1 MTDPQTVKLRQHLDE
16 LAIPYELMPCDP
28 DLADT
33 QVFIEHYEYAVEDC
47 ANTIVVKSKSGE
59 EKFAACVVLANC
71 RLDVNHVVRKKLG
84 ARKVSFAGAE
94 ETQRITGMTVG
105 GVTAIGL
112 PDSLPLWVDSAV
124 MQRENI
130 VLGGSNRSWKILVSS
145 EVFLHTPNTEIV
157 EGLARPIQSSS
168 S

>member
-1 MTDPQTVKLRQHLDE
+1 MTDPQTAKLRQHLDE

-59 EKFAACVVLANC
+59 ENFAACVLLANC

-84 ARKVSFAGAE
+84 ARKVSFAGTE

-112 PDSLPLWVDSAV
+112 PDNLPLWVDSAV

-130 VLGGSNRSWKILVSS
+130 VLGGSSRSWKILISS
-145 EVFLHTPNTEIV
+145 EVFLHTTNTEIV

>member
-33 QVFIEHYEYAVEDC
+33 QVFIDHYGYAVEDS

-112 PDSLPLWVDSAV
+112 PDSPAS
-124 MQRENI
+124 M
-130 VLGGSNRSWKILVSS
+130 GGQCSHAAGEYHSRRIKS
-145 EVFLHTPNTEIV
+145 
-157 EGLARPIQSSS
+157 
-168 S
+168 

>member
-1 MTDPQTVKLRQHLDE
+1 MTDPQTAKLRQHLDE

-33 QVFIEHYEYAVEDC
+33 QVFIQHYEYAVEDC

-59 EKFAACVVLANC
+59 AKFAACVVLANC

-84 ARKVSFAGAE
+84 ARKVSFAGTE

-112 PDSLPLWVDSAV
+112 PENLPLWVDSAV

-130 VLGGSNRSWKILVSS
+130 VLGGSSRSWKILISS
-145 EVFLHTPNTEIV
+145 EVFLHTPSTEIV